1 MIRRRRARLD
11 EASFIEKI
19 GGRNDAYDWPA
30 RGSLR
35 RPGL

>member
-19 GGRNDAYDWPA
+19 GGRNDAYDCP
-30 RGSLR
+30 RGDL
-35 RPGL
+35 